1 MFDATNET
9 MLAGTT
15 IPANTLYNCA
25 EVIAS
30 YNGNNL
36 DWAVFR
42 LNAAVP
48 TSVATPALVGTGEM
62 VTGTGLMMIG
72 HPSGLPRKYAD
83 EASITRVIAGGTGA
97 LRYLTDLDAFAG
109 NSGSGTF
116 ALELARGSDSC
127 GCGCG
132 PGCGAAWCG
141 DR

>member
-15 IPANTLYNCA
+15 IPANTLYTCA

-30 YNGNNL
+30 YNGNDL

-62 VTGTGLMMIG
+62 ATGTGLMMIG
-72 HPSGLPRKYAD
+72 HPSGLPRKYAAG
-83 EASITRVIAGGTGA
+83 ASVAARPRG
-97 LRYLTDLDAFAG
+97 
-109 NSGSGTF
+109 SGSQK
-116 ALELARGSDSC
+116 LLL
-127 GCGCG
+127 G
-132 PGCGAAWCG
+132 PETG
-141 DR
+141 